1 LCNQINELFG
11 VCTYLKVGAR
21 YKQCFMLSE
30 STLKLILGKVNAHE
44 KWINTHVDIRMQKK
58 IAGQRFV
65 HLRCLKD
72 VTTCITKGCIEEPRK
87 HRSRAKREFSEDLE
101 GRHQRY
107 CSTCK
112 AKRKQQRN
120 AAEDAPGYHIVPTPF
135 SVDEFVEVCDV
146 KQNLKSTSQTF
157 PVVLMQALTEAL
169 ALLYG
174 APTKVVT
181 SALLDTVAHSF
192 REFDFSRK
200 RLQLDQR

>member
-1 LCNQINELFG
+1 LFG
-11 VCTYLKVGAR
+11 ICTYLNVGKK
-21 YKQCFMLSE
+21 YKQCFMLPE
-30 STLKLILGKVNAHE
+30 PMLKLILGNANASAN
-44 KWINTHVDIRMQKK
+44 WINMHVDIRMQKK
-58 IAGQRFV
+58 QSGKRLV
-65 HLRCLKD
+65 HVRCIED
-72 VTTCITKGCIEEPRK
+72 VTTCFTKGCIEEPRK
-87 HRSRAKREFSEDLE
+87 HRSRCNNKFAEQLP

-112 AKRKQQRN
+112 AKREQQRY
-120 AAEDAPGYHIVPTPF
+120 AAEDAPGYHVVPTPF

-146 KQNLKSTSQTF
+146 KNNLKTTSQTF
-157 PVVLMQALTEAL
+157 PVVLIQALTEAL

-174 APTKVVT
+174 APAKVVT